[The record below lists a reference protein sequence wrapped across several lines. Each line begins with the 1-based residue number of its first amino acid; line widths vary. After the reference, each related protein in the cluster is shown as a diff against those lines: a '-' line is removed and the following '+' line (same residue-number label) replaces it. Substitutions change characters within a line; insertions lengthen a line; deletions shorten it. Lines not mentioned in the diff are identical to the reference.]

1 MPFFVAI
8 GRQLNIE
15 NLDLEKAEIV
25 VKNNRILVDDYMQ
38 TTNKTYYFAV
48 M

>member
-25 VKNNRILVDDYMQ
+25 VKISESW
-38 TTNKTYYFAV
+38 
-48 M
+48 